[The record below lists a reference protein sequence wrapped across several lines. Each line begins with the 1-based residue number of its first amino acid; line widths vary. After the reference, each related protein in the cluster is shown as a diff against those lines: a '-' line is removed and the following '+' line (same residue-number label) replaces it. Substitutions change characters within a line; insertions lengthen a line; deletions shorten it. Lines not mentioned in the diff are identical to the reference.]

1 MDDYKGIYYKETKE
15 QKYYEGGAHFPYKVL
30 FNILL
35 DLGGI
40 VSHDEYNYNY
50 STNEQNLLLLKEK
63 EERIRN
69 KYKTRNFD
77 QHDSNYKN
85 NPNTLIKYSSQNILN
100 NKENDKKNY
109 VSRNVKNSSYNN
121 NIYLSKR
128 NYGTSINIHLSK
140 KNTDNHLLQILLNK
154 KAKEKQNEEKNN
166 DESSNDNRYSII
178 NFYRNIHLRNRS
190 QLSNNISNTKII
202 KINKNDK
209 LVENSKNDFKDYIR
223 KKINIIKSF
232 ETNKR
237 SLEINGN
244 NKEVNNEKE
253 IMNNNNKNIS
263 EIQNNSRV
271 EPFLSYFDNISKKS
285 RNIVNNNLIEYNNT
299 CENNK
304 HLGNNNTLF
313 KTSNNNIKQENKIN
327 KGFIFKLTK
336 DKNNLSNRFRNS
348 IFQTNIINNKEI
360 NIQPKNFIL
369 QKYKKKKINQICCF
383 NHDNGK
389 TKSGNNI
396 FAKNINKINII
407 HSKGIIQ

>member
-1 MDDYKGIYYKETKE
+1 MDNFKGIYYKETKE

-109 VSRNVKNSSYNN
+109 ISRNVKNSLYNN
-121 NIYLSKR
+121 NIHLSKR

-202 KINKNDK
+202 KINRNDK

-232 ETNKR
+232 KTDKR

-253 IMNNNNKNIS
+253 IMNNNNKNIP
-263 EIQNNSRV
+263 EIQNNSQV
-271 EPFLSYFDNISKKS
+271 KPFLSYFDNISKKS

-304 HLGNNNTLF
+304 NLGNNNTLF
-313 KTSNNNIKQENKIN
+313 KTSNNNIKQENEIN

-336 DKNNLSNRFRNS
+336 DKNNIGNRFRNS
-348 IFQTNIINNKEI
+348 LFQTNIINNKEI

-407 HSKGIIQ
+407 HSKDVIQ

>member
-369 QKYKKKKINQICCF
+369 QKYKKKKIIQICCL

>member
-253 IMNNNNKNIS
+253 IINNNNKNIS

>member
-1 MDDYKGIYYKETKE
+1 MNISPVSFGKKIPVAACRIKDNTNGNSFPAVL
-15 QKYYEGGAHFPYKVL
+15 YE
-30 FNILL
+30 L
-35 DLGGI
+35 DC
-40 VSHDEYNYNY
+40 
-50 STNEQNLLLLKEK
+50 
-63 EERIRN
+63 
-69 KYKTRNFD
+69 
-77 QHDSNYKN
+77 
-85 NPNTLIKYSSQNILN
+85 
-100 NKENDKKNY
+100 NDKEDIYTVRKQCGYWKYGKDTVNAMQTKY
-109 VSRNVKNSSYNN
+109 NSLKRDSLFYGK
-121 NIYLSKR
+121 SKSF
-128 NYGTSINIHLSK
+128 YI
-140 KNTDNHLLQILLNK
+140 LQ
-154 KAKEKQNEEKNN
+154 KNN

-202 KINKNDK
+202 KINRNDK

-244 NKEVNNEKE
+244 NKEVNDEKK

-263 EIQNNSRV
+263 EIQNNSQV
-271 EPFLSYFDNISKKS
+271 KPFLSYFDNISKKS

-304 HLGNNNTLF
+304 NLGNNNTLF
-313 KTSNNNIKQENKIN
+313 KTSNNNIKQENEIN

-336 DKNNLSNRFRNS
+336 DKNNIANRFRNR

-383 NHDNGK
+383 NHDNRK

>member
-1 MDDYKGIYYKETKE
+1 MDNYKGIYYKETKE

-30 FNILL
+30 YNILL

-40 VSHDEYNYNY
+40 VSHDEYNKNY
-50 STNEQNLLLLKEK
+50 STDEQNLLLLKEK

-69 KYKTRNFD
+69 KYKTRNFE

-85 NPNTLIKYSSQNILN
+85 NPNTLIKYSSQNKIH

-109 VSRNVKNSSYNN
+109 VSRNVKSSLYNN
-121 NIYLSKR
+121 NIYLSKK

-154 KAKEKQNEEKNN
+154 KAKEKLNEEKNN

-178 NFYRNIHLRNRS
+178 NFYKNIRLRNRS

-209 LVENSKNDFKDYIR
+209 LVENSRNDFREYIR

-232 ETNKR
+232 KTDKR
-237 SLEINGN
+237 SLEINGK
-244 NKEVNNEKE
+244 NKEVNDNKE
-253 IMNNNNKNIS
+253 IMNNNYKNVS
-263 EIQNNSRV
+263 GIQNNSQV
-271 EPFLSYFDNISKKS
+271 KPFLSYFDNISKKS

-304 HLGNNNTLF
+304 NLANNSNLF
-313 KTSNNNIKQENKIN
+313 KTSNNNIKQEKEIN
-327 KGFIFKLTK
+327 KGFIFNLSK
-336 DKNNLSNRFRNS
+336 DKNNISNRFRNA

-360 NIQPKNFIL
+360 NIKPKNFML

-389 TKSGNNI
+389 TKSGNKI

-407 HSKGIIQ
+407 HSKGVIQ